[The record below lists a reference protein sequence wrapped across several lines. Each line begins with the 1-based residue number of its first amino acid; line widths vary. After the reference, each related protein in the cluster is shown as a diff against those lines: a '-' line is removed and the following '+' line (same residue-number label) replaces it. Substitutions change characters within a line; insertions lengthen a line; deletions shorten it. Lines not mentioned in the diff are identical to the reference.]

1 MRRYLRLLW
10 VSLRASLATAM
21 AYRLDFIVSGV
32 ISLWW
37 MLWTLVP
44 LLVLFGHKEGVAG
57 WSMPEALLVVAW
69 FTALRG
75 LLEGLIN
82 PSLTTLVDGIRTGTL
97 DFVLIKPA
105 DSQFLVSTR
114 SFVPF
119 KIFDLAAAA
128 VIIGYALNRLGYMPA
143 LGDMAVALVL
153 LFAAVAVLYSI
164 FILVACAAFW
174 VVRLDNLTYLFGSI
188 FDAARW
194 PLQVFRGFW
203 RFLFTFIIPLGVMTT
218 YPAMA
223 LLGRLDT
230 MTAAFAL
237 GVAAAFA
244 LLSRVAWQRSIGAY
258 TSASS

>member
-1 MRRYLRLLW
+1 MARYLRLLG
-10 VSLRASLATAM
+10 VSVRASLATAM
-21 AYRLDFIVSGV
+21 AYRLDFIISGF

-44 LLVLFGHKEGVAG
+44 LLVVFGAREGVAG

-69 FTALRG
+69 FTMLRG
-75 LLEGLIN
+75 LLEGMIN
-82 PSLTTLVDGIRTGTL
+82 PSLIALVDGIRTGTL
-97 DFVLIKPA
+97 DFVLLKPA

-119 KIFDLAAAA
+119 KLFDVVAAGAIITYSLYQIGRIPPLA
-128 VIIGYALNRLGYMPA
+128 
-143 LGDMAVALVL
+143 DMAVAFL
-153 LFAAVAVLYSI
+153 LLLAAVTVLYAI

-194 PLQVFRGFW
+194 PLQVFRGGW
-203 RFLFTFIIPLGVMTT
+203 RFLFTFVIPLGVMTT

-223 LLGRLDT
+223 LLGRLEAR
-230 MTAAFAL
+230 TAWFAV
-237 GVAAAFA
+237 GVAAGF
-244 LLSRVAWQRSIGAY
+244 LMLSRLAWKRSISAY

>member
-10 VSLRASLATAM
+10 VSVRAALATAM
-21 AYRLDFIVSGV
+21 AYRVDFLVSGF

-44 LLVLFGHKEGVAG
+44 LWVVFGSRQSIVG

-82 PSLTTLVDGIRTGTL
+82 PSLVALVDGIRTGTL
-97 DFVLIKPA
+97 DFVLLKPA

-114 SFVPF
+114 SFQPF
-119 KIFDLAAAA
+119 KVFDLAAA
-128 VIIGYALNRLGYMPA
+128 VVMIVYSLYRIGRIPPLVN
-143 LGDMAVALVL
+143 MAVALVL
-153 LFAAVAVLYSI
+153 LVAAVTVLYAI
-164 FILVACAAFW
+164 FVLVACAAFW
-174 VVRLDNLTYLFGSI
+174 VVRLDNLAYLFGSI

-194 PLQVFRGFW
+194 PLQVFPGAW
-203 RFLFTFIIPLGVMTT
+203 RIVFTFVIPLGVMTT

-223 LLGRLDT
+223 LLGRLDSP
-230 MTAAFAL
+230 TAWFAL
-237 GVAAAFA
+237 GVAAGFA
-244 LLSRVAWQRSIGAY
+244 VLSRLAWRRSIGAY

>member
-1 MRRYLRLLW
+1 VARYLRLLW

-44 LLVLFGHKEGVAG
+44 LLVVYSSTGSVAG
-57 WSMPEALLVVAW
+57 WTMPEALLVVAW

-82 PSLTTLVDGIRTGTL
+82 PSLIALVDGIRTGWL
-97 DFVLIKPA
+97 DFVLLKPA

-114 SFVPF
+114 SFAPF
-119 KIFDLAAAA
+119 KVFDVIAAG
-128 VIIGYALNRLGYMPA
+128 VIISFSLYKIGRMPPLA
-143 LGDMAVALVL
+143 NMAVALL
-153 LFAAVAVLYSI
+153 LLVAAATVLYAI

-174 VVRLDNLTYLFGSI
+174 VVRLDNLVYLFGSI

-194 PLQVFRGFW
+194 PLQVFRGGW
-203 RFLFTFIIPLGVMTT
+203 RILFTFIIPLGVMTT

-223 LLGRLDT
+223 LLGRLDAP
-230 MTAAFAL
+230 TAWFAFA
-237 GVAAAFA
+237 VAGAFVV
-244 LLSRVAWQRSIGAY
+244 LSRLAWHRSIGAY

>member
-10 VSLRASLATAM
+10 VSLRASLTTAM
-21 AYRLDFIVSGV
+21 AYRLDFIVSGF

-44 LLVLFGHKEGVAG
+44 LLVVYGASPSVAG
-57 WSMPEALLVVAW
+57 WSMEEALLVVAW

-75 LLEGLIN
+75 LLEGMIN
-82 PSLTTLVDGIRTGTL
+82 PSLNALVEGIRTGQL
-97 DFVLIKPA
+97 DFVLLKPA

-119 KIFDLAAAA
+119 KVFDVLAAGG
-128 VIIGYALNRLGYMPA
+128 IIVYALWKIGRVPPVGN
-143 LGDMAVALVL
+143 MAVALVL
-153 LFAAVAVLYSI
+153 LAAAVTVLYAI

-194 PLQVFRGFW
+194 PLQVFRGAW
-203 RFLFTFIIPLGVMTT
+203 RFVFTFVIPLGVMTT

-223 LLGRLDT
+223 LLGKLDAT
-230 MTAAFAL
+230 TTYFAV
-237 GVAAAFA
+237 GVAAFF
-244 LLSRVAWQRSIGAY
+244 LFLSRFAWRRSIGAY

>member
-1 MRRYLRLLW
+1 
-10 VSLRASLATAM
+10 M
-21 AYRLDFIVSGV
+21 AYRFDFLISGF

-44 LLVLFGHKEGVAG
+44 LLVVYGSSESVAG

-69 FTALRG
+69 FTMLRG

-82 PSLTTLVDGIRTGTL
+82 PSLIALVDGIRTGTL
-97 DFVLIKPA
+97 DFVLLKPA

-119 KIFDLAAAA
+119 KVFDLAAAVA
-128 VIIGYALNRLGYMPA
+128 IIGISLHRIGRIPPIEH
-143 LGDMAVALVL
+143 MAVALL
-153 LFAAVAVLYSI
+153 LLAAAVTVLYSI

-174 VVRLDNLTYLFGSI
+174 VVRLDNLAYLFGSI

-194 PLQVFRGFW
+194 PLQVFRGAW
-203 RFLFTFIIPLGVMTT
+203 RFVFTFVIPLGVMTT

-223 LLGRLDT
+223 LLGRLDAK
-230 MTAAFAL
+230 TAWFAA
-237 GVAAAFA
+237 GVAVAFA
-244 LLSRVAWQRSIGAY
+244 LLSRVAWKRSIGVY